1 MGCPAIEELPAINNT
16 PTERTMDLPELQ
28 KRLTTIEDQA
38 AAAVKEADTVDA
50 LRSAETRLTKGPLAD
65 VLKSIKQFAPDQRG
79 AAGQAINKTKNAVK
93 DRFKAALGALKD
105 ADVAGERK
113 KAAGFDPTLPPPLTP
128 TGSLHPVTAV
138 QREVERLFTSLGF
151 AVVGGPE
158 METDYYNF
166 EALNIPEMHPARD
179 TQDTFWLTNGWLL
192 RTHTSPCQV
201 RAMKRLGPP
210 LRVIAPGRC
219 FRYEAIDASHENT
232 FFQVEGL
239 LIDKDISIAHLIAFM
254 KLLLREVFQREVKIR
269 LRPGFFPFVEPG
281 FELDMSCE
289 ICGGTGVL
297 TGGTGVLP
305 AEGDSKG
312 GTGVSPVE
320 GNPKCGTG
328 VPPVEGSPMGGTGVS
343 PVERSAG
350 KGCATCK
357 RTGWIE
363 ILPCGM
369 VHPNVLRHGNIDP
382 HEYTGFAFGL
392 GLTRLAMMKY
402 GIADIR
408 ILNSGDIRGLVNPDT
423 LSGQALPT

>member
-1 MGCPAIEELPAINNT
+1 M
-16 PTERTMDLPELQ
+16 
-28 KRLTTIEDQA
+28 
-38 AAAVKEADTVDA
+38 
-50 LRSAETRLTKGPLAD
+50 
-65 VLKSIKQFAPDQRG
+65 
-79 AAGQAINKTKNAVK
+79 
-93 DRFKAALGALKD
+93 
-105 ADVAGERK
+105 
-113 KAAGFDPTLPPPLTP
+113 
-128 TGSLHPVTAV
+128 

-151 AVVGGPE
+151 AVVAGPE
-158 METDYYNF
+158 METEYYNF

-239 LIDKDISIAHLIAFM
+239 LIDRNISIAHLIAFM
-254 KLLLREVFQREVKIR
+254 KLLLREVFQRDVKIR

-289 ICGGTGVL
+289 ICGGTGVSRER
-297 TGGTGVLP
+297 GMGVSR
-305 AEGDSKG
+305 EG

-320 GNPKCGTG
+320 GD
-328 VPPVEGSPMGGTGVS
+328 
-343 PVERSAG
+343 AG
-350 KGCATCK
+350 KGCPTCK

-423 LSGQALPT
+423 LSGQELSA